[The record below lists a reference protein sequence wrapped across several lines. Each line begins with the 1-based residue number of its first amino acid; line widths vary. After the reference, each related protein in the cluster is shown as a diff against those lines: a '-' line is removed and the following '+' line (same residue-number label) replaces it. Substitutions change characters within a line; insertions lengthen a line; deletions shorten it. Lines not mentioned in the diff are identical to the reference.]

1 MRKTILQVGLGV
13 VGVVYLAT
21 AYPMVMLMRQEPA
34 TSMMLSL
41 YVTLGVFL
49 LLAIRDP
56 LKNRSLI
63 AYAGW
68 SNLAHAA
75 VMTTQVMKGMVAH
88 REMIG
93 NYVFVVIGVFLIVM
107 APAKGAAELTPD
119 TASAVVRSQGQSA
132 DSAQQGQQGRRT

>member
-1 MRKTILQVGLGV
+1 MRKAILQVVLGV
-13 VGVVYLAT
+13 VGVVFLAT
-21 AYPMVMLMRQEPA
+21 GYPMVMLMRQEPA

-56 LKNRSLI
+56 FGNRTLI

-68 SNLAHAA
+68 SSLAHAT

-88 REMIG
+88 QEMIG
-93 NYVFVVIGVFLIVM
+93 NYVFAVIGVLLIVM
-107 APAKGAAELTPD
+107 APAKRPAAAE
-119 TASAVVRSQGQSA
+119 A
-132 DSAQQGQQGRRT
+132 